1 MNETS
6 SESQY
11 EARIVTYACE
21 LLCVTA
27 GEVVETCPERGAMA
41 MS

>member
-1 MNETS
+1 MRGTS
-6 SESQY
+6 SETQY
-11 EARIVTYACE
+11 EARIVTDPCE